1 MLTCSC
7 RAHFR
12 LDRVDRL
19 LKFTSTYVNSRPLD
33 YSQGGCSYYSLS
45 CDWKMGGAR
54 DNQGAVYG
62 DKKQK
67 IINPVWRPVSTQASV
82 NEESLVKDVSED
94 GSQIQ
99 EMHCSTSSNVSDAQL
114 GVEVAEAVNEGTDL
128 TLSSS
133 ASLDD
138 IKDET
143 LEGEPVP
150 SAERHSLS
158 VEVGASVIRF
168 IKGKE
173 GSTQKKFEKEMGVKI
188 ILPSSKKEDSII
200 IEGNSTDSVAR
211 ASEKIQAIIA
221 EAVESPSLEYSHFVS
236 LPLAVHPELVD
247 KLVNFQNTILGITDV
262 CLDENVGSKSNE
274 DASDS
279 EEKEQQVDQE
289 HKVAVELNI
298 GDNSERVKVD
308 RTSIPIVG
316 YEAKASRPSTS
327 SDLGIDKS
335 IFIKPKTFHLTVLML
350 KLWNKDRVNAATNV
364 LKSISSKV
372 MDALDNRPLFIRLKG
387 LDLMRGSKDKARILY
402 APVEEIGDG
411 DRLLHACQVI
421 IDAFNEAGLVFRR
434 DYNKKLK
441 VQRKGTRRVDY
452 FDARDIFKQFGSK
465 EWGEYLI
472 KEAHL
477 SQRFV
482 YDESG
487 FYHCCASIPFP
498 ENMQVD

>member
-1 MLTCSC
+1 MYRVMLKP
-7 RAHFR
+7 
-12 LDRVDRL
+12 
-19 LKFTSTYVNSRPLD
+19 KF
-33 YSQGGCSYYSLS
+33 
-45 CDWKMGGAR
+45 
-54 DNQGAVYG
+54 
-62 DKKQK
+62 
-67 IINPVWRPVSTQASV
+67 I
-82 NEESLVKDVSED
+82 
-94 GSQIQ
+94 
-99 EMHCSTSSNVSDAQL
+99 
-114 GVEVAEAVNEGTDL
+114 DL
-128 TLSSS
+128 
-133 ASLDD
+133 
-138 IKDET
+138 I
-143 LEGEPVP
+143 
-150 SAERHSLS
+150 SLS
-158 VEVGASVIRF
+158 VLDMQVGASVIRF

-200 IEGNSTDSVAR
+200 IEGNSTDSVAK

-221 EAVESPSLEYSHFVS
+221 EAVESPSLDYSHFVS

-421 IDAFNEAGLVFRR
+421 IDAFNEAGLVFHR

-441 VQRKGTRRVDY
+441 LHATLMNIRHKKRRKGTRRVDY

>member
-33 YSQGGCSYYSLS
+33 HSQGGCSYYSLS
-45 CDWKMGGAR
+45 RDWKMGGAR

-99 EMHCSTSSNVSDAQL
+99 EMHCSISSNVSDAQL

-200 IEGNSTDSVAR
+200 IEGNSTDSVAK

-221 EAVESPSLEYSHFVS
+221 EAVESPSLDYSHFVS

-327 SDLGIDKS
+327 SD
-335 IFIKPKTFHLTVLML
+335 
-350 KLWNKDRVNAATNV
+350 RVNAATNV

-421 IDAFNEAGLVFRR
+421 IDAFNEAGLVFHR